1 MPIPRLM
8 GWSIRDSMNTVPMS
22 LPHSDISVNVREPT
36 HAKVATPAPIRDSTI
51 MWGMSRVRPDFDNV
65 DCSGILYPRFCRMLS
80 CYFKGVFSFD
90 EFRIS
95 ILNNEF
101 EVNAI
106 TLTSRHRDE
115 TCERF

>member
-8 GWSIRDSMNTVPMS
+8 ASPVREPMNTVPMS

-65 DCSGILYPRFCRMLS
+65 DCSGILYHRFFVG
-80 CYFKGVFSFD
+80 CYLVISKGYLVLMNS
-90 EFRIS
+90 E
-95 ILNNEF
+95 
-101 EVNAI
+101 
-106 TLTSRHRDE
+106 
-115 TCERF
+115 